1 MIFFISVLIYFFC
14 CIGIAAYMSLI
25 ERKLI
30 GRIQR
35 RFGPDHCGVFGLLQ
49 PIADAIKLLFKQSS
63 FVGRSKQSITGVL
76 LLFTTSLY
84 QLTLIPIPDGIFS
97 YTAELPLI
105 IVCHA
110 VIAFSEILIG
120 TTSKSKYGVIGGNRA
135 YVQGIAGHLSFVL
148 SIAVIISISHSMGI
162 SGFANMDNDIISII
176 KFIPLIIVFFIVLL
190 MTGNRIPFDF
200 TEAESEIVSGAYV
213 ECGGILFALIYLSDY
228 LNLLFISALMA
239 SLFFGGVDCSMI
251 CLFLKTFG
259 IISLIILIRATLPR
273 YTQNTMIKI
282 SWRILIPILLLYL
295 IF

>member
-1 MIFFISVLIYFFC
+1 MIFFISVLIYFLC

-63 FVGRSKQSITGVL
+63 FVGHSKQSIIGVL

-84 QLTLIPIPDGIFS
+84 QLTLIPIPGGIFS

-105 IVCHA
+105 IVCHS

-135 YVQGIAGHLSFVL
+135 YVQGIAGHLSFIL
-148 SIAVIISISHSMGI
+148 SIAVIISISHSMRI

-176 KFIPLIIVFFIVLL
+176 KFVPLIIVFFIVLL

-228 LNLLFISALMA
+228 LNLLFMSVLMA
-239 SLFFGGVDCSMI
+239 SLFFGGVGCSMI

-259 IISLIILIRATLPR
+259 IISLIILIRAILPR
-273 YTQNTMIKI
+273 YTQDTMIKI

-295 IF
+295 VF